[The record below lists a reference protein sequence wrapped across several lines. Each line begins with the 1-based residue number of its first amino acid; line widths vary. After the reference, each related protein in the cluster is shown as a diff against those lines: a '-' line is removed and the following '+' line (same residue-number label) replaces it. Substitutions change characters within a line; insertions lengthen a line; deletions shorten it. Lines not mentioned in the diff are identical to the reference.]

1 MQWKVSMIV
10 LTGLSAL
17 FVTGC
22 STSRMATSKSVESKV
37 ESSAFRDSV
46 KVESVA
52 VCDSVMEVT
61 TVTIRENEQGD
72 TLRMTTVTD
81 RTRIRERERVRDVEV
96 KFVEKHDTVFVQ
108 KTDSVYVQ
116 NTNLANDTNKRVSPL
131 SYLKWVFWIIVAVT
145 VLIVII
151 KVVKVFRV

>member
-1 MQWKVSMIV
+1 
-10 LTGLSAL
+10 
-17 FVTGC
+17 
-22 STSRMATSKSVESKV
+22 MATSKSVESKV

-52 VCDSVMEVT
+52 ECDSVMEVT

-108 KTDSVYVQ
+108 RTDSVYVQ
-116 NTNLANDTNKRVSPL
+116 NTNLANDTNKRASPL

-145 VLIVII
+145 VLIVVI
-151 KVVKVFRV
+151 KVGKVFRV